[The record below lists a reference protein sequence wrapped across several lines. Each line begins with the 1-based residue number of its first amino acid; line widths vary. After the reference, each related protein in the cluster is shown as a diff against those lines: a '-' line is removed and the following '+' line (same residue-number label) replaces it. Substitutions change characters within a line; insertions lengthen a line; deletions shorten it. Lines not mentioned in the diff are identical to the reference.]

1 MKKCESIAKAGREKH
16 KRLNEGVDKLEKDG
30 KVSKPVKTRNFYG
43 HQTSIKKQVELIEK
57 NDGPF
62 YTKDGVEVPKD
73 VLVDLIKKS
82 GGGENPSDTS
92 SIAIDESGRGVV
104 TFHSDKLTTA
114 DIQANST
121 PNKESEQAK
130 ELVDSTDVSDDDKRT
145 KICNRRWSKEVG

>member
-1 MKKCESIAKAGREKH
+1 MGPTKKTNKSGKYEGVNQDLMKKCESIRNGREKH

-57 NDGPF
+57 NDGAF

-92 SIAIDESGRGVV
+92 SISIDESGRGVV
-104 TFHSDKLTTA
+104 TFHSDKLTTSRYTKTQHL
-114 DIQANST
+114 IKKVT
-121 PNKESEQAK
+121 
-130 ELVDSTDVSDDDKRT
+130 KR
-145 KICNRRWSKEVG
+145 ISG